1 MCPYVPKSPNVCK
14 SPSVPI
20 TPHPHNVPK
29 CPHIVPTFPLPQMSR
44 FPVSPNPHIPM
55 MSPCVPT
62 DPYSYDLPEDISSGL
77 GSSFASILELAGA
90 HTEKGE
96 LGDTVVIPR

>member
-1 MCPYVPKSPNVCK
+1 MSSYCPHVPTSPNVTISRVPKSP
-14 SPSVPI
+14 
-20 TPHPHNVPK
+20 HPHDVP
-29 CPHIVPTFPLPQMSR
+29 
-44 FPVSPNPHIPM
+44 
-55 MSPCVPT
+55 MSPYIPT

>member
-1 MCPYVPKSPNVCK
+1 
-14 SPSVPI
+14 
-20 TPHPHNVPK
+20 
-29 CPHIVPTFPLPQMSR
+29 
-44 FPVSPNPHIPM
+44 M

-90 HTEKGE
+90 HNEKGE